1 MEPQRHKG
9 HKENRLKFLR
19 VLCAFLVQNFFHMSD
34 LQIRP
39 ATEQDD
45 ATIKQ
50 MVSKEH
56 LDPTSVKW
64 QHFLVAERDAGDGT
78 SQIVGIGQV
87 KQYPG
92 CLELGS
98 LVVLPEFRGQGIAG
112 ELIRALEARAGRPL
126 YLTCRD
132 RMQGY
137 YAGFGYERIP
147 ILKAPSAILWKLLF
161 TRLFL
166 LFGVRIVLMRK
177 G

>member
-1 MEPQRHKG
+1 MPE
-9 HKENRLKFLR
+9 L
-19 VLCAFLVQNFFHMSD
+19 D
-34 LQIRP
+34 IRA

-50 MVSKEH
+50 MVSREH
-56 LDPTSVKW
+56 LDPTSLKW
-64 QHFLVAERDAGDGT
+64 QHFLVVEHDGK
-78 SQIVGIGQV
+78 IVGIGQV

-92 CLELGS
+92 CQELGS
-98 LVVLPEFRGQGIAG
+98 LVVLPEYRGQGIAG
-112 ELIRALEARAGRPL
+112 ELIPALEARAGRPL

-147 ILKAPSAILWKLLF
+147 LWKAPPAILWKLLF

-166 LFGVRIVLMRK
+166 LFGVRIVLMVK
-177 G
+177 D